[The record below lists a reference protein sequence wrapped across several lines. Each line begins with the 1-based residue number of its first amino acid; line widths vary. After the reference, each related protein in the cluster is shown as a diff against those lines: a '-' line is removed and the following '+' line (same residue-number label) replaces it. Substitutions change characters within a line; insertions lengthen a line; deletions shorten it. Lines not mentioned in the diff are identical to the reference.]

1 LEQPERLKRLKTGAK
16 RLSDGTVAQRH
27 SVAGSKILC
36 YLLFM
41 SNHLASIRQAIRDIP
56 DFPKPGI
63 VFKDITPL
71 LANGDL
77 FGQTIDALAE
87 RYQGQKIDTVLGI
100 ESRGFIIGS
109 ALAYKLGAGFSVV
122 RKPGKLPY
130 ETRSASYELEYGT
143 DSLEIHVDGV
153 SKNARVVIADDLI
166 ATGGTA
172 RATAELVHNL
182 GATVVECAF
191 VIELAF
197 LNGRERLKPHGVFSL
212 LQYDSE

>member
-1 LEQPERLKRLKTGAK
+1 MVDDIMRLR
-16 RLSDGTVAQRH
+16 R
-27 SVAGSKILC
+27 
-36 YLLFM
+36 
-41 SNHLASIRQAIRDIP
+41 AIRDIP

-71 LANGDL
+71 LANGPL
-77 FGQTIDALAE
+77 FAKTIDLLAE
-87 RYQGQKIDTVLGI
+87 RYREKKIDTVLGI

-109 ALAYKLGAGFSVV
+109 ALAYRLGAGFSVV

-130 ETRSASYELEYGT
+130 ETHSASYQLEYGS
-143 DSLEIHVDGV
+143 DALEIHIDAISSG
-153 SKNARVVIADDLI
+153 ARVVIADDLI

-172 RATAELVHNL
+172 AATAELVAKL
-182 GATVVECAF
+182 GGTVVECAF

-197 LNGRERLKPHGVFSL
+197 LKGREKLQPYGVYSL

>member
-1 LEQPERLKRLKTGAK
+1 MGDDIAK
-16 RLSDGTVAQRH
+16 
-27 SVAGSKILC
+27 
-36 YLLFM
+36 
-41 SNHLASIRQAIRDIP
+41 IRGAIRDIP

-71 LANGDL
+71 LSNGPL
-77 FGQTIDALAE
+77 FGKTVDLIAD
-87 RYQGQKIDTVLGI
+87 RYRSQKIDTVLGI
-100 ESRGFIIGS
+100 ESRGFIVGS
-109 ALAYKLGAGFSVV
+109 ALAYKLGAGFSIV

-130 ETRSASYELEYGT
+130 ETHSASYELEYGR
-143 DSLEIHVDGV
+143 DSLEIHIDAVAPN
-153 SKNARVVIADDLI
+153 SRVVIADDLI

-172 RATAELVHNL
+172 AATAELVSKL

-197 LNGRERLKPHGVFSL
+197 LNGREKLKPHGVFSV